1 MREKE
6 VGAKKRVN
14 GVQCYV
20 QALWSK
26 SSLHSDSLQN
36 TIRDE
41 QGWKIDGRKVNIEG
55 HKLGK
60 LERERKADTL
70 GALGNRI
77 EARFCVHSISL
88 IAQKAYIQKPE
99 SK

>member
-1 MREKE
+1 MSEKDK

-41 QGWKIDGRKVNIEG
+41 QGWRIDGRKVNIEG

-77 EARFCVHSISL
+77 EAHFYVHSISL
-88 IAQKAYIQKPE
+88 IAQKSLHTEARK
-99 SK
+99 